1 MTQSNKIL
9 VVDDEASLVNLCQI
23 IFESAGFDVRG
34 ARSGREAL
42 SMISEEMPDI
52 ILLDIMMP
60 EMNGIEL
67 CRQIRNQ
74 FQTRRPCI
82 LMYTADDRD
91 ETRETSLAAGANALI
106 TKETPVFELPA
117 KVSPFFSADC

>member
-23 IFESAGFDVRG
+23 IFANAGFEVRG
-34 ARSGREAL
+34 ASSGREAL
-42 SMISEEMPDI
+42 TMIKEEMPDI
-52 ILLDIMMP
+52 ILLDVMMP

-67 CRQIRNQ
+67 CRAIRSR
-74 FQTRRPCI
+74 FQKGRPCI

-91 ETRETSLAAGANALI
+91 ETRESSFAAGANALI
-106 TKETPVFELPA
+106 TKETLVFELPA
-117 KVSPFFSADC
+117 KVSPYFAADC